1 MNVDALAET
10 LMVPRWVNGLRCSRC
25 RGKHINTQP
34 VGIRGETHGSR
45 REDVAMMV
53 STTDILNLLRAK
65 PWRFIED
72 IAGDE
77 LPMREGDDL
86 LVFMFVNDARY
97 PVTARIEPMEDLENR
112 DTSSRSPEDGC

>member
-10 LMVPRWVNGLRCSRC
+10 LMVPKVGQRLRCSRC
-25 RGKHINTQP
+25 RGKQYPTRLAY
-34 VGIRGETHGSR
+34 GARRMGSR

-77 LPMREGDDL
+77 LPMREGDDS
-86 LVFMFVNDARY
+86 LVLMFVNDARY
-97 PVTARIEPMEDLENR
+97 PVTAETRA
-112 DTSSRSPEDGC
+112 DGGP